1 MSVFSESMFSEPMF
15 SGSNKSTVIR
25 ALQLLILSNG
35 FFFLT
40 AVAAGDV
47 IYEMATLENDKAA
60 QYFLGRRYLTG
71 TGVIQDNS
79 QAARWFIKATD
90 QGHIKAAY
98 QIGLLYKDGLGI
110 GKDIQSAFDSF
121 LKAAQRDHIAAMY
134 ELGNYYSLGLDG
146 PVDIEQALI
155 WYQMAA
161 TRKHEDAKI
170 QLAKIIDIK
179 NKNDVIEQLSQKK
192 LQPLPSVK
200 VVHISNIE
208 NINIDSDAL
217 ITKKPQPKQNYDFD
231 TEIIGYLKDFPTGPD
246 IVKPELQFRVGIL
259 YLKGKGLSKSIFSAM
274 SWLEKS
280 ANNNYPEAQ
289 YLLGIMYKEG
299 SIIDKNKILAHKW
312 LYRASKNGYA
322 DAKVALNK

>member
-1 MSVFSESMFSEPMF
+1 MSVFSELKFSE
-15 SGSNKSTVIR
+15 SNKFAVICV
-25 ALQLLILSNG
+25 LQLLILSSG

-40 AVAAGDV
+40 AVAAKDV
-47 IYEMATLENDKAA
+47 IYDMATVENDKAA

-79 QAARWFIKATD
+79 QAARWFVKAAD

-98 QIGLLYKDGLGI
+98 HLGLLYKDGIDI
-110 GKDIQSAFDSF
+110 GKNIQSAFDNF
-121 LKAAQRDHIAAMY
+121 LKAAQREHIAAMY

-161 TRKHEDAKI
+161 ARKHDDAKI
-170 QLAKIIDIK
+170 QLAKIVEIK
-179 NKNDVIEQLSQKK
+179 NKNDTIEQLNQKK
-192 LQPLPSVK
+192 LMPPPPVK
-200 VVHISNIE
+200 VVQIITIE
-208 NINIDSDAL
+208 SSNIDSTSP
-217 ITKKPQPKQNYDFD
+217 IINESQPKQDYDFD
-231 TEIIGYLKDFPTGPD
+231 TEIIGYLNDFPTGPD

-259 YLKGKGLSKSIFSAM
+259 YLKGKGLSKSIFTAM

-299 SIIDKNKILAHKW
+299 SIINKNKILAHKW
-312 LYRASKNGYA
+312 LNRALKNGYA